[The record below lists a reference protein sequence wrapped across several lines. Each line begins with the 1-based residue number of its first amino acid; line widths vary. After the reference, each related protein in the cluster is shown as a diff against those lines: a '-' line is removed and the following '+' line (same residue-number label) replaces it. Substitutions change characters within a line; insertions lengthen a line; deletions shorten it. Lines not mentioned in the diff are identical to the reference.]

1 MVTDNI
7 YYHIYMSRTYYTY
20 FEVYIYISIDLPV
33 SDKPTMAID
42 RYLAQSI
49 VAGNGHR

>member
-7 YYHIYMSRTYYTY
+7 YYHIYVTDILYILRS
-20 FEVYIYISIDLPV
+20 IYISIDLPV